1 MGFWVEILRRSMYL
15 EIKKAEIIFSLN
27 VFRNYCHRNHLI
39 HIVKKMVKNRLIID
53 ILNL

>member
-1 MGFWVEILRRSMYL
+1 MNL

-27 VFRNYCHRNHLI
+27 ILRNYCLKNHLI
-39 HIVKKMVKNRLIID
+39 HIVKKMVKNRLITD